1 MPQSNNETQQGVSG
15 ARQIVERQPGLAGQY
30 QVAYNPERDV
40 LFVTGSFNHTKTH
53 GTLCAT
59 LARLNV
65 HTLETELT
73 AYLPVV
79 EDHNPPGRPLPNSGR
94 LWGGPRQ
101 STRSGMD
108 RRDPNQTVTAYS
120 QDDLSLVWDSR
131 SEDIEMLT
139 PRELYVAPDGSVL
152 VTGAGGYQVI
162 SAANDKGSAHRQPPA
177 GFWSRNATRSHRR

>member
-79 EDHNPPGRPLPNSGR
+79 EDHNPGQEGLYQIQAAY
-94 LWGGPRQ
+94 GPEEPEPKRSPRTLRMTFRSCGIHAPRILRCSPRAS
-101 STRSGMD
+101 STWLLTD
-108 RRDPNQTVTAYS
+108 LYS
-120 QDDLSLVWDSR
+120 
-131 SEDIEMLT
+131 
-139 PRELYVAPDGSVL
+139 
-152 VTGAGGYQVI
+152 
-162 SAANDKGSAHRQPPA
+162 
-177 GFWSRNATRSHRR
+177 